1 MFPDLSWSHMLLV
14 LIVALVV
21 VGPKDLPKLMRKMGQ
36 WTAKARGMADQFRRS
51 FDEMARQSELDE
63 LRKEL
68 DELRNARPLAD
79 VDQKLNEAINKPVVT
94 LDAEGI
100 EPKPALPAPASPAA
114 LPAPEALASEV
125 QISEA
130 QPAPEAPAQIAE
142 HEPAVPSQEPK
153 EALPQGNL
161 YPPAP

>member
-68 DELRNARPLAD
+68 DELRNTRPLAEI
-79 VDQKLNEAINKPVVT
+79 DQQMSQMLS
-94 LDAEGI
+94 G
-100 EPKPALPAPASPAA
+100 PAVSM
-114 LPAPEALASEV
+114 
-125 QISEA
+125 
-130 QPAPEAPAQIAE
+130 
-142 HEPAVPSQEPK
+142 EPAVATETLGEVAPPAAEVAPLAAEPVAVI
-153 EALPQGNL
+153 EHREPDPGASEPGHVQPQTDQH
-161 YPPAP
+161 PPAP

>member
-14 LIVALVV
+14 LVIALVV

-68 DELRNARPLAD
+68 DELRNARPLAG
-79 VDQKLNEAINKPVVT
+79 VEQQLNNAMTGPAVS
-94 LDAEGI
+94 L
-100 EPKPALPAPASPAA
+100 EPEPAA
-114 LPAPEALASEV
+114 VAPPATPEPIVDPGEPAPEP
-125 QISEA
+125 QH
-130 QPAPEAPAQIAE
+130 PD
-142 HEPAVPSQEPK
+142 EP
-153 EALPQGNL
+153 LPQSDQH
-161 YPPAP
+161 PPAP

>member
-14 LIVALVV
+14 LVVALVV

-68 DELRNARPLAD
+68 DELRTSRPLAEI
-79 VDQKLNEAINKPVVT
+79 DQQMSQALA
-94 LDAEGI
+94 G
-100 EPKPALPAPASPAA
+100 PAVSL
-114 LPAPEALASEV
+114 APEAKPEV
-125 QISEA
+125 AAAAEPLPTDPA
-130 QPAPEAPAQIAE
+130 VVDHGEPQPQSS
-142 HEPAVPSQEPK
+142 EPAEPI
-153 EALPQGNL
+153 AQGDL
-161 YPPAP
+161 HPPPP

>member
-68 DELRNARPLAD
+68 EELRNTRPLAE
-79 VDQKLNEAINKPVVT
+79 VDQQMSQALAGPAVT
-94 LDAEGI
+94 LNP
-100 EPKPALPAPASPAA
+100 EPKPEPVQRELDLAPP
-114 LPAPEALASEV
+114 V
-125 QISEA
+125 
-130 QPAPEAPAQIAE
+130 E
-142 HEPAVPSQEPK
+142 HGEPPPPPVEPAEPIAAGDQHPPPS
-153 EALPQGNL
+153 
-161 YPPAP
+161 

>member
-36 WTAKARGMADQFRRS
+36 WMAKARGMADQFRRS

-79 VDQKLNEAINKPVVT
+79 VDQKMTQMLNDPVVS
-94 LDAEGI
+94 LDAPAAPDAANDVAI
-100 EPKPALPAPASPAA
+100 DAKPATPIPGEAAAPAVIDH
-114 LPAPEALASEV
+114 SEPP
-125 QISEA
+125 S
-130 QPAPEAPAQIAE
+130 QPMAPA
-142 HEPAVPSQEPK
+142 EP
-153 EALPQGNL
+153 LPQSDL
-161 YPPAP
+161 HPPAP

>member
-14 LIVALVV
+14 LVVALVV

-36 WTAKARGMADQFRRS
+36 WMAKARGMADQFRRS

-79 VDQKLNEAINKPVVT
+79 IDQQMNEALNKPIVT
-94 LDAEGI
+94 LDEPAKISGPVEETTAAVGSDAE
-100 EPKPALPAPASPAA
+100 PVAAPA
-114 LPAPEALASEV
+114 V
-125 QISEA
+125 SEA
-130 QPAPEAPAQIAE
+130 VTTAAIDHDLPEPTT
-142 HEPAVPSQEPK
+142 PEPK